1 MSASTEK
8 KIRKAAREAGNDKK
22 AIAAQAEAVKQAKT
36 RRQWTLGTIAV
47 ILLIAVILFLN
58 SSFIYTGTKAL
69 SIGEKDYSPAEL
81 NYYYATQYMAVV
93 NEYGSY
99 ASILGLDT
107 STGLAGLDSQTCP
120 ISADGGSWKD
130 YFLDAAKNALVQ
142 TVALKDYAAENG
154 IALTEEEIADVE
166 SAFVDLESQV
176 KLYGYSTVDQ
186 FFSANYGAGVN
197 EKLMRQGYLDS
208 ALCGKALT
216 AVTESYSYSAA
227 ELEEQ
232 YKSYNGAKDVFEY
245 LYYFVAA
252 ETVET
257 EGEDGETTANV
268 TEETL
273 KAAEEKAN
281 AIVKAFETAEGKDL
295 EAKFNDAILSVD
307 VNGYATA
314 QRSSGASIL
323 SAAAWMMDESRAEGD
338 ITAEANSTETGYYV
352 VVYGS
357 RDDNHYNMASVRHI
371 LVKAVADENG
381 EYTDEAKAAAKADA
395 EAILAEYEAGEKTE
409 ESFAALAEA
418 HSEDEGSYMNG
429 GLYENIYKGQM
440 VEEFDAFC
448 FDEHKAGDTAIVY
461 GESSAY
467 AGYHVMYYVGE
478 GQQYSDYIAESEL
491 LNNDVSAWL
500 QELCAGYEGSDGFG
514 MRLVG

>member
-8 KIRKAAREAGNDKK
+8 KLRREAREAGIDKK
-22 AIAAQAEAVKQAKT
+22 AEAARAEAEKRAKNN
-36 RRQWTLGTIAV
+36 RRWSLAAAGIAVLVIVALVLGTGLPYKMNAYSV
-47 ILLIAVILFLN
+47 
-58 SSFIYTGTKAL
+58 GD
-69 SIGEKDYSPAEL
+69 EKFSAAEV
-81 NYYYATQYMAVV
+81 NYQYGSQFMNFV
-93 NEYGSY
+93 NQYGSY
-99 ASILGLDT
+99 ASMF
-107 STGLAGLDSQTCP
+107 GLDSSNGPVGLEKQECFMM
-120 ISADGGSWKD
+120 ADGGSWKD
-130 YFLDAAKNALVQ
+130 YFLDAAKKAIIQ

-154 IALTEEEIADVE
+154 ITLTEEETAEVE
-166 SAFVDLESQV
+166 AAFTDLAAQV

-186 FFSANYGAGVN
+186 FFSANYGAGVD

-216 AVTESYSYSAA
+216 AVTESYDYSAA

-268 TEETL
+268 TEDTF

-281 AIVKAFETAEGKDL
+281 AIVKAFETAQGKDL

-314 QRSSGASIL
+314 QRSAGASIL
-323 SAAAWMMDESRAEGD
+323 SAADWMMDDSRAEGD
-338 ITAEANSTETGYYV
+338 ITAEANSAETGYYV

-371 LVKAVADENG
+371 LVKAIADENG
-381 EYTDEAKAAAKADA
+381 VYTDEAKAAALSDA
-395 EAILAEYEAGEKTE
+395 EAILAEYEAGDKTE
-409 ESFAALAEA
+409 ESFAALAEIY
-418 HSEDEGSYMNG
+418 SEDEGSYLNG

-440 VEEFDAFC
+440 VEEFEAFC
-448 FDEHKAGDTAIVY
+448 FDGHKAGDTAIVY

-467 AGYHVMYYVGE
+467 AGYHIMYYVGE

-500 QELCAGYEGSDGFG
+500 EELCAAYEGTEGFG

>member
-8 KIRKAAREAGNDKK
+8 KLRREAREAGIDKK
-22 AIAAQAEAVKQAKT
+22 AEAAKAAAAKRAKENRRWGLIAAGVAVLVVVALV
-36 RRQWTLGTIAV
+36 LGTGLPYRMNAFTV
-47 ILLIAVILFLN
+47 GDEGFSA
-58 SSFIYTGTKAL
+58 
-69 SIGEKDYSPAEL
+69 AEV
-81 NYYYATQYMAVV
+81 NYHYGSQYMNFV
-93 NEYGSY
+93 NSYGSY
-99 ASILGLDT
+99 ASLFGLDT
-107 STGLAGLDSQTCP
+107 SNGPVGLEDQECYMTEE
-120 ISADGGSWKD
+120 GGSWRD
-130 YFLDAAKNALVQ
+130 YFLDAAKTAAVQ
-142 TVALKDYAAENG
+142 TVALKDYAAANS
-154 IALTEEEIADVE
+154 IALTEEEAAEIEAYFEGMDAE
-166 SAFVDLESQV
+166 V
-176 KLYGYSTVDQ
+176 KLYGYQNLDQ

-197 EKLMRQGYLDS
+197 EKLVREGMLDS
-208 ALCGKALT
+208 ALCGKVIDT
-216 AVTESYSYSAA
+216 VSDGFTYTAA
-227 ELEEQ
+227 ELEEKYQ
-232 YKSYNGAKDVFEY
+232 SYEGAQDIYEY

-257 EGEDGETTANV
+257 EGEDGQAASSV

-273 KAAEEKAN
+273 AAAEEKAQ

-295 EAKFNDAILSVD
+295 EAKLNDAILSVD

-314 QRSSGASIL
+314 QKSAGASIIAAPEWL
-323 SAAAWMMDESRAEGD
+323 MDSARAEGD
-338 ITAEANSTETGYYV
+338 ITAELNASETGYYV
-352 VVYGS
+352 MLFVS
-357 RDDNHYNMASVRHI
+357 HDDNHYNMANVRHI

-395 EAILAEYEAGEKTE
+395 EAILAEFMAGDKSE

-418 HSEDEGSYMNG
+418 HSEDEGSYLNG
-429 GLYENIYKGQM
+429 GLYENIAKGQM

-448 FDEHKAGDTAIVY
+448 FEGHKKGDTAIVY

-491 LNNDVSAWL
+491 LAADVSAWL
-500 QELCAGYEGSDGFG
+500 AEQTAQYQTGEGFG